1 MAMGGGGGEEG
12 ILMDTI
18 LFVTAYRTG
27 IHQHPYVYNVCK
39 VLKSSTQISAHL
51 SVLRRVSVSKRA
63 SYNKDKLFVF
73 HLRIC
78 IVLHTNNL

>member
-1 MAMGGGGGEEG
+1 MNRPHLDLNSFKMAMGGGGG

-39 VLKSSTQISAHL
+39 VLKSCT
-51 SVLRRVSVSKRA
+51 
-63 SYNKDKLFVF
+63 
-73 HLRIC
+73 
-78 IVLHTNNL
+78 

>member
-1 MAMGGGGGEEG
+1 MNRPHLDLISFKMAMGGGGGGEG

-39 VLKSSTQISAHL
+39 VLKSST
-51 SVLRRVSVSKRA
+51 
-63 SYNKDKLFVF
+63 
-73 HLRIC
+73 
-78 IVLHTNNL
+78 

>member
-1 MAMGGGGGEEG
+1 MNRPHLDLNSFKMAMGGGGGGEG

-39 VLKSSTQISAHL
+39 VLKSST
-51 SVLRRVSVSKRA
+51 
-63 SYNKDKLFVF
+63 
-73 HLRIC
+73 
-78 IVLHTNNL
+78 

>member
-1 MAMGGGGGEEG
+1 MNRPHLDLISFKMAMGGGGGGWGVG

-39 VLKSSTQISAHL
+39 VLKSST
-51 SVLRRVSVSKRA
+51 
-63 SYNKDKLFVF
+63 
-73 HLRIC
+73 
-78 IVLHTNNL
+78 